1 LVARFAVIPAKKRTF
16 ALMIVLAYLASLL
29 IGLSLG
35 LLGGGGSILTL
46 PVLVYLFGVSTVDA
60 TAYSLFIVGA
70 TALASIVPKARSG
83 HVDFRTAFW
92 FGLPSVVAVYATRA
106 FLMPALPDPIVA
118 TDWAT
123 VSKGTALMLLFA
135 VLMVAAARGMI
146 RGRKPERESP
156 QKNLKPAAKVALV
169 LAEGSVVGVLTGL
182 VGAGG
187 GFLIIPALVLV
198 TGLEMK
204 VAVGT
209 SLTIIAFKSLIGF
222 TGDLGHLNADW
233 TLLLSVTA
241 VAIAGMVFGTLLAK
255 RVASGPLQKAFGW
268 FVLAMGVF
276 ILGKEFLS

>member
-1 LVARFAVIPAKKRTF
+1 
-16 ALMIVLAYLASLL
+16 MIVLAYAASLL

-46 PVLVYLFGVSTVDA
+46 PVLVYLFGVATVDA

-70 TALASIVPKARSG
+70 TALASIVPKARAG
-83 HVDFRTAFW
+83 EVDFKTAFW
-92 FGLPSVVAVYATRA
+92 FGLPSIVAVYVTRA
-106 FLMPALPDPIVA
+106 AIMPAIPDPIFA
-118 TDWAT
+118 SDSFTLG
-123 VSKGTALMLLFA
+123 KGTALMLLFA
-135 VLMVAAARGMI
+135 VLMVWAARGMI
-146 RGRKPERESP
+146 RGRKAVDPNE
-156 QKNLKPAAKVALV
+156 KALNPAAKVGLV
-169 LAEGSVVGVLTGL
+169 LAEGAGVGVLTGL

-204 VAVGT
+204 IAVGT

-222 TGDLGHLNADW
+222 TGDLGHLHADW

-241 VAIAGMVFGTLLAK
+241 VAIAGMVVGSILSK

-268 FVLAMGVF
+268 FVLAMGIF
-276 ILGKEFLS
+276 ILSKEFLS

>member
-1 LVARFAVIPAKKRTF
+1 
-16 ALMIVLAYLASLL
+16 MILLAYLASLL

-46 PVLVYLFGVSTVDA
+46 PVLVYLFGVGTVEA

-70 TALASIVPKARSG
+70 TALASIVPKARAG
-83 HVDFRTAFW
+83 HVDLRTAIW
-92 FGLPSVVAVYATRA
+92 FGLPSVVAVYLTRA
-106 FLMPALPDPIVA
+106 YVMPWIPDPIW
-118 TDWAT
+118 TGDGWAL
-123 VSKGTALMLLFA
+123 SKSTGLMLLFA
-135 VLMVAAARGMI
+135 VLMLAAARGMI
-146 RGRKPERESP
+146 VGRKPAKAEAEADADMEATQPMGS
-156 QKNLKPAAKVALV
+156 AAQIAIV
-169 LAEGSVVGVLTGL
+169 LAEGATVGLLTGL

-209 SLTIIAFKSLIGF
+209 SLTIIAAKSLVGF
-222 TGDLGHLNADW
+222 TGDLGHLDMDW

-241 VAIAGMVFGTLLAK
+241 VAVFGMILGTLLSK

-268 FVLAMGVF
+268 FVLAMGLF
-276 ILGKEFLS
+276 ILSREFFF

>member
-1 LVARFAVIPAKKRTF
+1 
-16 ALMIVLAYLASLL
+16 MIVLAYAASLL

-70 TALASIVPKARSG
+70 TALASIVPKARAG
-83 HVDFRTAFW
+83 EVDFKTALW
-92 FGLPSVVAVYATRA
+92 FGLPSIVAVYFTRA
-106 FLMPALPDPIVA
+106 VIMPALPDPMFSTA
-118 TDWAT
+118 TFT
-123 VSKGTALMLLFA
+123 LSKGTALMLLFA

-146 RGRKPERESP
+146 RGRKAADANPKVLSP
-156 QKNLKPAAKVALV
+156 TAKVALV
-169 LAEGSVVGVLTGL
+169 LAEGAGVGILTGL

-222 TGDLGHLNADW
+222 TGDLEHMNADW

-241 VAIAGMVFGTLLAK
+241 VAIAGMVVGTLLAK

-268 FVLAMGVF
+268 FVLAMGIF
-276 ILGKEFLS
+276 ILSKEFLS

>member
-1 LVARFAVIPAKKRTF
+1 
-16 ALMIVLAYLASLL
+16 MILLAYLASLL

-46 PVLVYLFGVSTVDA
+46 PVLVYLFGVGTVEA

-70 TALASIVPKARSG
+70 TALASIVPKARAG
-83 HVDFRTAFW
+83 HVDLRTAFW
-92 FGLPSVVAVYATRA
+92 FGLPSVVAVYLTRA
-106 FLMPALPDPIVA
+106 YVMPWIPDPIW
-118 TDWAT
+118 TGDGWT
-123 VSKGTALMLLFA
+123 LSKSTGLMLLFA
-135 VLMVAAARGMI
+135 VLMLAAARGMI
-146 RGRKPERESP
+146 VGRT
-156 QKNLKPAAKVALV
+156 PAKAEAEADADMEATQPMGSAAQIAIV
-169 LAEGSVVGVLTGL
+169 LAEGATVGLLTGL

-209 SLTIIAFKSLIGF
+209 SLTIIAAKSLVGF
-222 TGDLGHLNADW
+222 TGDLGHLDMDW

-241 VAIAGMVFGTLLAK
+241 VAVFGMILGTLLSK

-268 FVLAMGVF
+268 FVLAMGLF
-276 ILGKEFLS
+276 ILSREFFF

>member
-1 LVARFAVIPAKKRTF
+1 
-16 ALMIVLAYLASLL
+16 MILLAYLASLL

-46 PVLVYLFGVSTVDA
+46 PVLVYLFGVGTVEA

-70 TALASIVPKARSG
+70 TALASIVPKARAG
-83 HVDFRTAFW
+83 HVDLRTAFW
-92 FGLPSVVAVYATRA
+92 FGLPSVVAVYLTRA
-106 FLMPALPDPIVA
+106 YVMPWIPDPIW
-118 TDWAT
+118 TGDGWAL
-123 VSKGTALMLLFA
+123 SKSTGLMLLFA
-135 VLMVAAARGMI
+135 VLMLAAARGMI
-146 RGRKPERESP
+146 VGRKPAKAKAEAGADADMEAKQPKGS
-156 QKNLKPAAKVALV
+156 AAQIAIV
-169 LAEGSVVGVLTGL
+169 LAEGATVGLLTGL

-209 SLTIIAFKSLIGF
+209 SLTIIAAKSLVGF
-222 TGDLGHLNADW
+222 TGDLGHLDMDW

-241 VAIAGMVFGTLLAK
+241 VAVFGMILGTLLSK

-268 FVLAMGVF
+268 FVLAMGLF
-276 ILGKEFLS
+276 ILSREFFF

>member
-1 LVARFAVIPAKKRTF
+1 
-16 ALMIVLAYLASLL
+16 MIVLAYAASLL

-46 PVLVYLFGVSTVDA
+46 PVLVYLFGVATVDA

-70 TALASIVPKARSG
+70 TALASIVPKARAG
-83 HVDFRTAFW
+83 EVDFKTAFW
-92 FGLPSVVAVYATRA
+92 FGLPSIVAVYVTRA
-106 FLMPALPDPIVA
+106 AIMPAIPDPIFA
-118 TDWAT
+118 SDSLTLG
-123 VSKGTALMLLFA
+123 KGTALMLLFA
-135 VLMVAAARGMI
+135 VLMVWAARGMI
-146 RGRKPERESP
+146 RGRKAVDPNKKALS
-156 QKNLKPAAKVALV
+156 PAAKVGLV
-169 LAEGSVVGVLTGL
+169 LAEGAGVGVLTGL

-204 VAVGT
+204 IAVGT

-222 TGDLGHLNADW
+222 TGDLGHLHADW

-241 VAIAGMVFGTLLAK
+241 VAIAGMVVGSILSK

-268 FVLAMGVF
+268 FVLAMGIF
-276 ILGKEFLS
+276 ILSKEFLS

>member
-1 LVARFAVIPAKKRTF
+1 
-16 ALMIVLAYLASLL
+16 MILLAYLASLL

-46 PVLVYLFGVSTVDA
+46 PVLVYLFGVGTVEA

-70 TALASIVPKARSG
+70 TALASIVPKARAG
-83 HVDFRTAFW
+83 HVDLRTAFW
-92 FGLPSVVAVYATRA
+92 FGLPSIVAVYLTRA
-106 FLMPALPDPIVA
+106 YVMPWIPDPIW
-118 TDWAT
+118 TGDGWAL
-123 VSKGTALMLLFA
+123 SKSTGLMLLFA
-135 VLMVAAARGMI
+135 VLMLAAARGMI
-146 RGRKPERESP
+146 VGRKPAKAKAEAGADADMEAKQPMGS
-156 QKNLKPAAKVALV
+156 AAQIAIV
-169 LAEGSVVGVLTGL
+169 LAEGATVGLLTGL

-209 SLTIIAFKSLIGF
+209 SLTIIAAKSLVGF
-222 TGDLGHLNADW
+222 TGDLGHLDMDW

-241 VAIAGMVFGTLLAK
+241 VAVFGMILGTLLSK

-268 FVLAMGVF
+268 FVLAMGLF
-276 ILGKEFLS
+276 ILSREFFF

>member
-1 LVARFAVIPAKKRTF
+1 
-16 ALMIVLAYLASLL
+16 MILLAYLASLL

-46 PVLVYLFGVSTVDA
+46 PVLVYLFGVGTVEA

-70 TALASIVPKARSG
+70 TALASIVPKARAG
-83 HVDFRTAFW
+83 HVDLRTAFW
-92 FGLPSVVAVYATRA
+92 FGLPSVVAVYLTRA
-106 FLMPALPDPIVA
+106 YVMPWIPDPIW
-118 TDWAT
+118 TGDGWAL
-123 VSKGTALMLLFA
+123 SKSTGLMLLFA
-135 VLMVAAARGMI
+135 VLMLAAARGMI
-146 RGRKPERESP
+146 VGRKP
-156 QKNLKPAAKVALV
+156 AKAKAEAGADADMEAKQPMGSVAQIAIV
-169 LAEGSVVGVLTGL
+169 LAEGATVGLLTGL

-209 SLTIIAFKSLIGF
+209 SLTIIAAKSLVGF
-222 TGDLGHLNADW
+222 TGDLGHLDMDW

-241 VAIAGMVFGTLLAK
+241 VAVFGMILGTLLSK

-268 FVLAMGVF
+268 FVLAMGLF
-276 ILGKEFLS
+276 ILSREFFF

>member
-1 LVARFAVIPAKKRTF
+1 
-16 ALMIVLAYLASLL
+16 MILLAYLASLL

-46 PVLVYLFGVSTVDA
+46 PVLVYLFGVGTVEA

-70 TALASIVPKARSG
+70 TALASIVPKARAG
-83 HVDFRTAFW
+83 HVDLRTAFW
-92 FGLPSVVAVYATRA
+92 FGLPSVVAVYLTRA
-106 FLMPALPDPIVA
+106 YVMPCIPDPIW
-118 TDWAT
+118 TGDGWAL
-123 VSKGTALMLLFA
+123 SKSTGLMLLFA
-135 VLMVAAARGMI
+135 VLMLAAARGMI
-146 RGRKPERESP
+146 VGRT
-156 QKNLKPAAKVALV
+156 PAKAKTEAEADIEVKQPMGSAAQIAIV
-169 LAEGSVVGVLTGL
+169 LAEGATVGLLTGL

-209 SLTIIAFKSLIGF
+209 SLTIIAAKSLVGF
-222 TGDLGHLNADW
+222 TGDLGHLDMDW

-241 VAIAGMVFGTLLAK
+241 VAVFGMILGTLLSK

-268 FVLAMGVF
+268 FVLAMGLF
-276 ILGKEFLS
+276 ILSREFFF

>member
-1 LVARFAVIPAKKRTF
+1 
-16 ALMIVLAYLASLL
+16 MILLAYLASLL

-46 PVLVYLFGVSTVDA
+46 PVLVYLFGVGTVEA

-70 TALASIVPKARSG
+70 TALASIVPKARAG
-83 HVDFRTAFW
+83 HVDLRTAFW
-92 FGLPSVVAVYATRA
+92 FGLPSVVAVYLTRA
-106 FLMPALPDPIVA
+106 YVMPWIPDPIW
-118 TDWAT
+118 TGDGWT
-123 VSKGTALMLLFA
+123 LSKSTGLMLLFA
-135 VLMVAAARGMI
+135 VLMLAAARGMI
-146 RGRKPERESP
+146 VGRKPAKAKAEAGADADMEAKQPMGS
-156 QKNLKPAAKVALV
+156 AAQIAIV
-169 LAEGSVVGVLTGL
+169 LAEGATVGLLTGL

-209 SLTIIAFKSLIGF
+209 SLTIIAAKSLVGF
-222 TGDLGHLNADW
+222 TGDLGHLDMDW

-241 VAIAGMVFGTLLAK
+241 VAVFGMILGTLLSK

-268 FVLAMGVF
+268 FVLAMGLF
-276 ILGKEFLS
+276 ILSREFFF

>member
-1 LVARFAVIPAKKRTF
+1 
-16 ALMIVLAYLASLL
+16 MILLAYLASLL

-46 PVLVYLFGVSTVDA
+46 PVLVYLFGVGTVEA

-70 TALASIVPKARSG
+70 TALASIVPKARAG
-83 HVDFRTAFW
+83 HVDLRTAFW
-92 FGLPSVVAVYATRA
+92 FGLPSVVAVYLTRA
-106 FLMPALPDPIVA
+106 YVMPWIPDPIW
-118 TDWAT
+118 TGDGWAL
-123 VSKGTALMLLFA
+123 SKSTGLMLLFA
-135 VLMVAAARGMI
+135 VLMLAAARGMI
-146 RGRKPERESP
+146 VGRT
-156 QKNLKPAAKVALV
+156 PAKAKTEAEADIEVKQPMGSAAQIAIV
-169 LAEGSVVGVLTGL
+169 LAEGATVGLLTGL

-209 SLTIIAFKSLIGF
+209 SLTIIAAKSLVGF
-222 TGDLGHLNADW
+222 TGDLGHLDMDW

-241 VAIAGMVFGTLLAK
+241 VAVFGMILGTLLSK

-268 FVLAMGVF
+268 FVLAMGLF
-276 ILGKEFLS
+276 ILSREFFF

>member
-1 LVARFAVIPAKKRTF
+1 
-16 ALMIVLAYLASLL
+16 MILLAYLASLL

-46 PVLVYLFGVSTVDA
+46 PVLVYLFGVGTVEA

-70 TALASIVPKARSG
+70 TALASIVPKARAG
-83 HVDFRTAFW
+83 HVDLRTAFW
-92 FGLPSVVAVYATRA
+92 FGLPSVVAVYLTRA
-106 FLMPALPDPIVA
+106 YVMPWIPDPIW
-118 TDWAT
+118 TGDGWT
-123 VSKGTALMLLFA
+123 LSKSTGLMLLFA
-135 VLMVAAARGMI
+135 VLMLAAARGMI
-146 RGRKPERESP
+146 VGRT
-156 QKNLKPAAKVALV
+156 PAKAEAEAKAEAGADADMEAKQPMGSAAQIAIV
-169 LAEGSVVGVLTGL
+169 LAEGATVGLLTGL

-209 SLTIIAFKSLIGF
+209 SLTIIAAKSLVGF
-222 TGDLGHLNADW
+222 TGDLGHLDMDW

-241 VAIAGMVFGTLLAK
+241 VAVFGMILGTLLSK

-268 FVLAMGVF
+268 FVLAMGLF
-276 ILGKEFLS
+276 ILSREFFF

>member
-1 LVARFAVIPAKKRTF
+1 
-16 ALMIVLAYLASLL
+16 MILLAYLASLL

-46 PVLVYLFGVSTVDA
+46 PVLVYLFGVGTVEA

-70 TALASIVPKARSG
+70 TALASIVPKARAG
-83 HVDFRTAFW
+83 HVDLRTAFW
-92 FGLPSVVAVYATRA
+92 FGLPSVVAVYLTRA
-106 FLMPALPDPIVA
+106 YVMPWIPDPIW
-118 TDWAT
+118 TGDGWAL
-123 VSKGTALMLLFA
+123 SKSTGLMLLFA
-135 VLMVAAARGMI
+135 VLMLAAARGMI
-146 RGRKPERESP
+146 VGRKPAKAKAEAGAEADMEAKQPMGS
-156 QKNLKPAAKVALV
+156 AAQIAIV
-169 LAEGSVVGVLTGL
+169 LAEGATVGLLTGL

-209 SLTIIAFKSLIGF
+209 SLTIIAAKSLVGF
-222 TGDLGHLNADW
+222 TGDLGHLDMDW

-241 VAIAGMVFGTLLAK
+241 VAVFGMILGTLLSK

-268 FVLAMGVF
+268 FVLAMGLF
-276 ILGKEFLS
+276 ILSREFFF

>member
-1 LVARFAVIPAKKRTF
+1 
-16 ALMIVLAYLASLL
+16 MILLAYLASLL

-46 PVLVYLFGVSTVDA
+46 PVLVYLFGVGTVEA

-70 TALASIVPKARSG
+70 TALASIVPKARAG
-83 HVDFRTAFW
+83 HVDLRTAFW
-92 FGLPSVVAVYATRA
+92 FGLPSVVAVYLTRA
-106 FLMPALPDPIVA
+106 YVMPWIPDPIW
-118 TDWAT
+118 TGDGWT
-123 VSKGTALMLLFA
+123 LSKSTGLMLLFA
-135 VLMVAAARGMI
+135 VLMLAAARGMI
-146 RGRKPERESP
+146 LGRKPTKAKAEAGADADMEAKQPMGS
-156 QKNLKPAAKVALV
+156 AAQIAIV
-169 LAEGSVVGVLTGL
+169 LAEGATVGLLTGL

-209 SLTIIAFKSLIGF
+209 SLTIIAAKSLVGF
-222 TGDLGHLNADW
+222 TGDLGHLDMDW

-241 VAIAGMVFGTLLAK
+241 VAVFGMILGTLLSK

-268 FVLAMGVF
+268 FVLAMGLF
-276 ILGKEFLS
+276 ILSREFFF

>member
-1 LVARFAVIPAKKRTF
+1 
-16 ALMIVLAYLASLL
+16 MILLAYLASLL

-46 PVLVYLFGVSTVDA
+46 PVLVYLFGVGTVEA

-70 TALASIVPKARSG
+70 TALASIMPKARAG
-83 HVDFRTAFW
+83 HVDLRTAFW
-92 FGLPSVVAVYATRA
+92 FGLPSVVAVYLTRA
-106 FLMPALPDPIVA
+106 YVMPWIPDPIW
-118 TDWAT
+118 TGDGWAL
-123 VSKGTALMLLFA
+123 SKSTGLMLLFG
-135 VLMVAAARGMI
+135 VLMLAAARGMI
-146 RGRKPERESP
+146 VGRKPAKAKAEAGADADMEATQPMRS
-156 QKNLKPAAKVALV
+156 AAQIAIV
-169 LAEGSVVGVLTGL
+169 LAEGATVGLLTGL

-209 SLTIIAFKSLIGF
+209 SLTIIAAKSLVGF
-222 TGDLGHLNADW
+222 TGDLGHLDMDW

-241 VAIAGMVFGTLLAK
+241 VAVFGMILGTLLSK

-268 FVLAMGVF
+268 FVLAMGLF
-276 ILGKEFLS
+276 ILSREFFF

>member
-1 LVARFAVIPAKKRTF
+1 
-16 ALMIVLAYLASLL
+16 MILLAYLASLL

-46 PVLVYLFGVSTVDA
+46 PVLVYLFGVGTVEA

-70 TALASIVPKARSG
+70 TALASIVPKARAG
-83 HVDFRTAFW
+83 HVDLRTAFW
-92 FGLPSVVAVYATRA
+92 FGLPSVVAVYLTRA
-106 FLMPALPDPIVA
+106 YVMPWIPDPIW
-118 TDWAT
+118 TGDGWT
-123 VSKGTALMLLFA
+123 LSKSTGLMLLFA
-135 VLMVAAARGMI
+135 VLMLAAARGMI
-146 RGRKPERESP
+146 VGRT
-156 QKNLKPAAKVALV
+156 PAKAEAGADADMEAKQPMGSAAQIAIV
-169 LAEGSVVGVLTGL
+169 LAEGATVGLLTGL

-209 SLTIIAFKSLIGF
+209 SLTIIAAKSLVGF
-222 TGDLGHLNADW
+222 TGDLGHLDMDW

-241 VAIAGMVFGTLLAK
+241 VAVFGMILGTLLSK

-268 FVLAMGVF
+268 FVLAMGLF
-276 ILGKEFLS
+276 ILSREFFF

>member
-1 LVARFAVIPAKKRTF
+1 
-16 ALMIVLAYLASLL
+16 MIVLAYAASLL

-46 PVLVYLFGVSTVDA
+46 PVLVYLFGVATVDA

-70 TALASIVPKARSG
+70 TALASIVPKARAG
-83 HVDFRTAFW
+83 EVDFKTAFW
-92 FGLPSVVAVYATRA
+92 FGLPSIVAVYVTRA
-106 FLMPALPDPIVA
+106 VIMPAIPDPIFA
-118 TDWAT
+118 SDSFTLG
-123 VSKGTALMLLFA
+123 KGTALMLLFA
-135 VLMVAAARGMI
+135 VLMVWAARGMI
-146 RGRKPERESP
+146 RGRKAVDPNEKALS
-156 QKNLKPAAKVALV
+156 PAAKVGLV
-169 LAEGSVVGVLTGL
+169 LAEGAGVGVLTGL

-204 VAVGT
+204 IAVGT

-222 TGDLGHLNADW
+222 TGDLGHLHSDW

-241 VAIAGMVFGTLLAK
+241 VAIAGMVVGSILSK

-268 FVLAMGVF
+268 FVLAMGIF
-276 ILGKEFLS
+276 ILSKEFLS

>member
-1 LVARFAVIPAKKRTF
+1 
-16 ALMIVLAYLASLL
+16 MILLAYLASLL

-46 PVLVYLFGVSTVDA
+46 PVLVYLFGVGTVEA

-70 TALASIVPKARSG
+70 TALASIVPKARAG
-83 HVDFRTAFW
+83 HVDLRTAFW
-92 FGLPSVVAVYATRA
+92 FGLPSVVAVYLTRA
-106 FLMPALPDPIVA
+106 YVMPWIPDPIW
-118 TDWAT
+118 TGDGWAL
-123 VSKGTALMLLFA
+123 SKSTGLMLLFA
-135 VLMVAAARGMI
+135 VLMLAAARGMI
-146 RGRKPERESP
+146 VGRT
-156 QKNLKPAAKVALV
+156 PAKAEAEAGADADMEAKQPMGSAAQIAIV
-169 LAEGSVVGVLTGL
+169 LAEGATVGLLTGL

-209 SLTIIAFKSLIGF
+209 SLTIIAAKSLVGF
-222 TGDLGHLNADW
+222 TGDLGHLDMDW

-241 VAIAGMVFGTLLAK
+241 VAVFGMILGTLLSK

-268 FVLAMGVF
+268 FVLAMGLF
-276 ILGKEFLS
+276 ILSREFFF

>member
-1 LVARFAVIPAKKRTF
+1 
-16 ALMIVLAYLASLL
+16 MILLAYLASLL

-46 PVLVYLFGVSTVDA
+46 PVLVYLFGVGTVEA

-70 TALASIVPKARSG
+70 TALASIVPKARAG
-83 HVDFRTAFW
+83 HVDLRTAFW
-92 FGLPSVVAVYATRA
+92 FGLPSVVAVYLTRA
-106 FLMPALPDPIVA
+106 YVMPWIPDPIW
-118 TDWAT
+118 TGDGWT
-123 VSKGTALMLLFA
+123 LSKSTGLMLLFA
-135 VLMVAAARGMI
+135 VLMLAAARGMI
-146 RGRKPERESP
+146 VGRT
-156 QKNLKPAAKVALV
+156 PAKAEAEAGADADMEAKQPMGSAAQIAIV
-169 LAEGSVVGVLTGL
+169 LAEGATVGLLTGL

-209 SLTIIAFKSLIGF
+209 SLTIIAAKSLVGF
-222 TGDLGHLNADW
+222 TGDLGHLDMDW

-241 VAIAGMVFGTLLAK
+241 VAVFGMILGTLLSK

-268 FVLAMGVF
+268 FVLAMGLF
-276 ILGKEFLS
+276 ILSREFFF

>member
-1 LVARFAVIPAKKRTF
+1 
-16 ALMIVLAYLASLL
+16 MILLAYLASLL

-46 PVLVYLFGVSTVDA
+46 PVLVYLFGVGTVEA

-70 TALASIVPKARSG
+70 TALASIVPKARAG
-83 HVDFRTAFW
+83 HVDLRTAFW
-92 FGLPSVVAVYATRA
+92 FGLPSVVAVYLTRA
-106 FLMPALPDPIVA
+106 YVMPWIPDPIW
-118 TDWAT
+118 TGDGWT
-123 VSKGTALMLLFA
+123 LSKSTGLMLLFA
-135 VLMVAAARGMI
+135 VLMLAAARGMI
-146 RGRKPERESP
+146 VGRKPTKAKAEAEADADMEATQPMGS
-156 QKNLKPAAKVALV
+156 AAQIAIV
-169 LAEGSVVGVLTGL
+169 LAEGATVGLLTGL

-209 SLTIIAFKSLIGF
+209 SLTIIAAKSLVGF
-222 TGDLGHLNADW
+222 TGDLGHLDMDW

-241 VAIAGMVFGTLLAK
+241 VAVFGMILGTLLSK

-268 FVLAMGVF
+268 FVLAMGLF
-276 ILGKEFLS
+276 ILSREFFF